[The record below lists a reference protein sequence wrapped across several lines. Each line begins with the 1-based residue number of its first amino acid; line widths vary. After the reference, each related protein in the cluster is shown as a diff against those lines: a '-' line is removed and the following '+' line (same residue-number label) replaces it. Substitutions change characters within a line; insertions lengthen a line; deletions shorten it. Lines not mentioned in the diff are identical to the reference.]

1 LYRELY
7 VSLHHPLHAESPF
20 EGKTRRRSSS
30 ARRASRYASACF
42 WSKNMF
48 IEVLTL
54 RSSHL
59 FYQIVVVLEIAL
71 TLLIVWY
78 ALRWPKAE

>member
-1 LYRELY
+1 
-7 VSLHHPLHAESPF
+7 
-20 EGKTRRRSSS
+20 
-30 ARRASRYASACF
+30 
-42 WSKNMF
+42 MF